1 MSPSAVRV
9 PIIGGTGDLGFGLA
23 VRWSL
28 AGVAVTIGSRSA
40 ERARTAAAR
49 VRELVPD
56 AGVEG
61 VENVDAAGA
70 GDVVVLAVPFAA
82 QLSTLGAIAS
92 ALSPGTILVDCA
104 VPLATA
110 VGGRPTEVLG
120 LWRGSA
126 AEQAQAA
133 VPAGVTVVG
142 ALHSVSAAVLADL
155 GQPLDEDVLL
165 CGRRRADKGRVA
177 RLLQL
182 IPGLRPVNAGTLD
195 AARSAEQLTALLIS
209 INGRYKTH
217 AGIRILRLPEDDHW
231 AEELATG

>member
-1 MSPSAVRV
+1 MSASAVRV
-9 PIIGGTGDLGFGLA
+9 PIIGATGDLGFGLA

-28 AGVAVTIGSRSA
+28 AGVAVTIRSRSA

-61 VENVDAAGA
+61 VENVDAARA

-142 ALHSVSAAVLADL
+142 ALHSLSAAVLADL

-165 CGRRRADKGRVA
+165 CGRRRADKRRVA

-182 IPGLRPVNAGTLD
+182 IPGLPLD

-231 AEELATG
+231 AEERAAG